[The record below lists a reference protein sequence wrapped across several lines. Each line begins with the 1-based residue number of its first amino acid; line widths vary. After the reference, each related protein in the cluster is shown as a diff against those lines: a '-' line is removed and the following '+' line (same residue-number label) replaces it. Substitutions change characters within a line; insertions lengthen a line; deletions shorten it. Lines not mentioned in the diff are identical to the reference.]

1 MTLEADVQ
9 KGWHS
14 AIVEMFDIDLTAI
27 TGDAADIFYFTN
39 QLKPDETK
47 IQWKGQ
53 VYEALPL
60 LSSGYETNTTGQIA
74 QPVLTVANIFGTFTD
89 VIKNLE
95 DLVGGKVTR
104 RRTFA
109 KYLDGE
115 PEADTLQEFPID
127 IYYIERKTEET
138 ALSITWQ
145 LNSVMDLEGL
155 QLPRRVITQNHCL
168 WRYRGSECGYTG
180 APVFNS
186 NDEVISTNGLSAQ
199 AAAVI
204 NAWRLNEQRKA
215 EYINAASVRN
225 KAFETQQNE
234 CNPNV
239 RLEVKYSRTAPESYV
254 SGGNYLYYFRTAYWE
269 GAEISTDQFYRQ
281 GILRES
287 PTDDGDGWSFGAEYY
302 EIERWG
308 GDPARCGIATTALS
322 NADAALATATSNY
335 NASQAALTAALA
347 ALPALD
353 PLRNID
359 VCGKRVRSCQLH
371 FPEQSIPFGG
381 FPGAN
386 LSR

>member
-27 TGDAADIFYFTN
+27 TGDPEDIFYFTN

-47 IQWKGQ
+47 IQWKGHI
-53 VYEALPL
+53 YEALPL

-127 IYYIERKTEET
+127 VYYIERKTEET

-168 WRYRGSECGYTG
+168 WRYRSSECGYTG

-186 NDEVISTNGLSAQ
+186 NDEVISTSGLSAE
-199 AAAVI
+199 AAAVV
-204 NAWRLNEQRKA
+204 NAWTLNEQRKA
-215 EYINAASVRN
+215 EYKNAVSVRN
-225 KAFETQQNE
+225 KAFESQQNE
-234 CNPNV
+234 CNANV
-239 RLEVKYSRTAPESYV
+239 KIETKYSRTAPLSY
-254 SGGNYLYYFRTAYWE
+254 STGGLGLFFFRFAYWN
-269 GAEISTDQFYRQ
+269 GVLTSLNQFYRQ
-281 GILRES
+281 GILRETTTNGGRYQIKTS
-287 PTDDGDGWSFGAEYY
+287 YY

-308 GDPARCGIATTALS
+308 GDTARCAAAGAVLAA
-322 NADAALATATSNY
+322 ADVTLATATSNY
-335 NASQAALTAALA
+335 NASQAALSAALA

-353 PLRNID
+353 PLWNID
-359 VCGKRVRSCQLH
+359 VCGKRVKSCQLH
-371 FPEQSIPFGG
+371 FPEQSIPYGG

>member
-27 TGDAADIFYFTN
+27 TGDPEDIFYFTN

-47 IQWKGQ
+47 IQWKGHI
-53 VYEALPL
+53 YEALPL

-127 IYYIERKTEET
+127 VYYIERKTEET

-168 WRYRGSECGYTG
+168 WRYRSSECGYTG

-186 NDEVISTNGLSAQ
+186 NDEVISTSGLSAE
-199 AAAVI
+199 AAAVV
-204 NAWRLNEQRKA
+204 NAWTLNEQRKA
-215 EYINAASVRN
+215 EYKNAVSVRN
-225 KAFETQQNE
+225 KAFESQQNE
-234 CNPNV
+234 CNANV
-239 RLEVKYSRTAPESYV
+239 KIETKYSRTAPLSY
-254 SGGNYLYYFRTAYWE
+254 STGGLGLFFFRFAYWN
-269 GAEISTDQFYRQ
+269 GVLTSLNQFYRQ
-281 GILRES
+281 GILRETTTNGGRYQIKTS
-287 PTDDGDGWSFGAEYY
+287 YY

-308 GDPARCGIATTALS
+308 GDPARCAAAGAVLAA
-322 NADAALATATSNY
+322 ADVTLATATSNY
-335 NASQAALTAALA
+335 NASQAALSAALA

-353 PLRNID
+353 PLWNID
-359 VCGKRVRSCQLH
+359 VCGKRVKSCQLH
-371 FPEQSIPFGG
+371 FPEQSIPYGG

-386 LSR
+386 LSQ

>member
-27 TGDAADIFYFTN
+27 TGDPEDIFYFTN

-47 IQWKGQ
+47 IQWKGKT
-53 VYEALPL
+53 YEALPL

-127 IYYIERKTEET
+127 VYYIERKTEET

-168 WRYRGSECGYTG
+168 WRYRSSECGYTG

-186 NDEVISTNGLSAQ
+186 NDEVISTGGLSAE
-199 AAAVI
+199 AAAVV
-204 NAWRLNEQRKA
+204 NAWTLNEQRKA
-215 EYINAASVRN
+215 EYKNAVSVRN
-225 KAFETQQNE
+225 KAFESQQNE
-234 CNPNV
+234 CNANV
-239 RLEVKYSRTAPESYV
+239 KIETKYSRTAPLSY
-254 SGGNYLYYFRTAYWE
+254 STGGLGLFFFRFAYWN
-269 GAEISTDQFYRQ
+269 GVLTSLNQFYRQ
-281 GILRES
+281 GILRETTTNGGRYQIKTS
-287 PTDDGDGWSFGAEYY
+287 YY

-308 GDPARCGIATTALS
+308 GDPARCAAAGAVLAA
-322 NADAALATATSNY
+322 ADVTLATATSNY
-335 NASQAALTAALA
+335 NASQAALSAALA

-353 PLRNID
+353 PLWNID
-359 VCGKRVRSCQLH
+359 VCGKRVKSCQLH
-371 FPEQSIPFGG
+371 FPEQSIPYGG

>member
-27 TGDAADIFYFTN
+27 TGDPEDIFYFTN

-47 IQWKGQ
+47 IQWKGHI
-53 VYEALPL
+53 YEALPL

-127 IYYIERKTEET
+127 VYYIERKTEET

-145 LNSVMDLEGL
+145 LSSVMDLEGL

-168 WRYRGSECGYTG
+168 WRYRSSECGYTG

-186 NDEVISTNGLSAQ
+186 NDEVISTSGLSAE
-199 AAAVI
+199 AAAVV
-204 NAWRLNEQRKA
+204 NAWTLNEQRKA
-215 EYINAASVRN
+215 EYKNAVSVRN
-225 KAFETQQNE
+225 KAFESQQNE
-234 CNPNV
+234 CNANV
-239 RLEVKYSRTAPESYV
+239 KIETKYSRTAPLSY
-254 SGGNYLYYFRTAYWE
+254 STGGLGLFFFRFAYWN
-269 GAEISTDQFYRQ
+269 GVLTSLNQFYRQ
-281 GILRES
+281 GILRETTTNGGRYQIKTS
-287 PTDDGDGWSFGAEYY
+287 YY

-308 GDPARCGIATTALS
+308 GDPARCAAAGAVLAA
-322 NADAALATATSNY
+322 ADVTLATATSNY
-335 NASQAALTAALA
+335 NASQAALSAALA

-353 PLRNID
+353 PLWNID
-359 VCGKRVRSCQLH
+359 VCGKRVKSCQLH
-371 FPEQSIPFGG
+371 FPEQSIPYGG

-386 LSR
+386 LSQ

>member
-47 IQWKGQ
+47 IQWKGHI
-53 VYEALPL
+53 YEALPL

-168 WRYRGSECGYTG
+168 WRYRSSECGYAG
-180 APVFNS
+180 PPVFNS

-239 RLEVKYSRTAPESYV
+239 RLEVKYSLSAPESYSV
-254 SGGNYLYYFRTAYWE
+254 GGRRLFLFRSSYWN
-269 GAEISTDQFYRQ
+269 GALVTLGQIYRQ
-281 GILRES
+281 GILRETIS
-287 PTDDGDGWSFGAEYY
+287 GGSGRFQYSTSYY

-308 GDPARCGIATTALS
+308 GDPARCGIASTALS
-322 NADAALATATSNY
+322 NADAVLAAATSNY
-335 NASQAALTAALA
+335 NASQAGLSAALA
-347 ALPALD
+347 ALPSND
-353 PLRNID
+353 PVWNID

-371 FPEQSIPFGG
+371 FPGQSLPYGG

>member
-27 TGDAADIFYFTN
+27 TGDPEDIFYFTN

-47 IQWKGQ
+47 IQWKGRT
-53 VYEALPL
+53 YEALPL

-127 IYYIERKTEET
+127 VYYIERKTEET

-145 LNSVMDLEGL
+145 LSSVMDLEGL

-168 WRYRGSECGYTG
+168 WRYRSSECGYTG

-186 NDEVISTNGLSAQ
+186 NDEVISTSGLSAE
-199 AAAVI
+199 AAAVV
-204 NAWRLNEQRKA
+204 NAWTLNEQRKA
-215 EYINAASVRN
+215 EYKNAVSVRN
-225 KAFETQQNE
+225 KAFESQQNE
-234 CNPNV
+234 CNANV
-239 RLEVKYSRTAPESYV
+239 KIETKYSRTAPLSY
-254 SGGNYLYYFRTAYWE
+254 STGGLGLFFFRFAYWN
-269 GAEISTDQFYRQ
+269 GVLTSLNQFYRQ
-281 GILRES
+281 GILRETTTNGGRYQIKTS
-287 PTDDGDGWSFGAEYY
+287 YY

-308 GDPARCGIATTALS
+308 GDPARCAAAGAVLAA
-322 NADAALATATSNY
+322 ADVTLATATSNY
-335 NASQAALTAALA
+335 NASQAALSAALA

-353 PLRNID
+353 PLWNID
-359 VCGKRVRSCQLH
+359 VCGKRVKSCQLH
-371 FPEQSIPFGG
+371 FPEQSIPYGG

>member
-27 TGDAADIFYFTN
+27 TGDAEDIFYFTN

-47 IQWKGQ
+47 IQWKGNI
-53 VYEALPL
+53 YEPLPL

-127 IYYIERKTEET
+127 VYYIERKTEET

-155 QLPRRVITQNHCL
+155 QIPRRVITQNHCL

-239 RLEVKYSRTAPESYV
+239 RLEVKYSRTAPLSY
-254 SGGNYLYYFRTAYWE
+254 SNGGRGLFLFRLAYWD
-269 GAEISTDQFYRQ
+269 GVLVTLGQIYRQ
-281 GILRES
+281 GILRETVDS
-287 PTDDGDGWSFGAEYY
+287 GSGRFQFKTSYY

-308 GDPARCGIATTALS
+308 GDPARCSVAGTALS
-322 NADAALATATSNY
+322 NADAVLATATSNY
-335 NASQAALTAALA
+335 NASQASLSAALA
-347 ALPALD
+347 ALPSND
-353 PLRNID
+353 PVLNID

-371 FPEQSIPFGG
+371 FPGQSLPYGG

>member
-27 TGDAADIFYFTN
+27 TGDAQDIFYFTN
-39 QLKPDETK
+39 QIKPDETK
-47 IQWKGQ
+47 IQWKGNI
-53 VYEALPL
+53 YEPLPL

-74 QPVLTVANIFGTFTD
+74 QPTLTVANIFGTFTD
-89 VIKNLE
+89 VVENLE

-138 ALSITWQ
+138 AISITWQ
-145 LNSVMDLEGL
+145 LGSVMDLEGL

-168 WRYRGSECGYTG
+168 WKYRSSECGYVG
-180 APVFNS
+180 APVFNV
-186 NDEVISTNGLSAQ
+186 NDKLIPTTGLSAQ
-199 AAAVI
+199 AIAVI
-204 NAWRLNEQRKA
+204 NAWTLNEQRKA
-215 EYINAASVRN
+215 EYKNAVSVRN

-239 RLEVKYSRTAPESYV
+239 KIESKYSRTAPLSYTV
-254 SGGNYLYYFRTAYWE
+254 GGNALFFFRLAYWN
-269 GAEISTDQFYRQ
+269 GAVISLNQFYRQ
-281 GILRES
+281 GILRE
-287 PTDDGDGWSFGAEYY
+287 TDTGGGGRFQFKTNYY

-308 GDPARCGIATTALS
+308 GDPARCSTATTALS
-322 NADAALATATSNY
+322 SANAALATATSNY
-335 NASQAALTAALA
+335 NASQAALAAALA

-353 PLRNID
+353 PLWNID
-359 VCGKRVRSCQLH
+359 VCGKRVKSCQLH
-371 FPEQSIPFGG
+371 FPEQSIPYGG

>member
-27 TGDAADIFYFTN
+27 TGDPEDIFYFTN

-47 IQWKGQ
+47 IQWKGKT
-53 VYEALPL
+53 YEALPL

-127 IYYIERKTEET
+127 VYYIERKTEET

-145 LNSVMDLEGL
+145 LSSVMDLEGL

-168 WRYRGSECGYTG
+168 WRYRSSECGYTG

-186 NDEVISTNGLSAQ
+186 NDEVISTSGLSAE
-199 AAAVI
+199 AAAVV
-204 NAWRLNEQRKA
+204 NAWTLNEQRKA
-215 EYINAASVRN
+215 EYKNAVSVRN
-225 KAFETQQNE
+225 KAFESQQNE
-234 CNPNV
+234 YNANV
-239 RLEVKYSRTAPESYV
+239 KIETKYSRTAPLSY
-254 SGGNYLYYFRTAYWE
+254 STGGLGLFFFRFAYWN
-269 GAEISTDQFYRQ
+269 GVLTSLNQFYRQ
-281 GILRES
+281 GILRETTTNGGRYQIKTS
-287 PTDDGDGWSFGAEYY
+287 YY

-308 GDPARCGIATTALS
+308 GDPARCAAAGAVLAA
-322 NADAALATATSNY
+322 ADVTLATATSNY
-335 NASQAALTAALA
+335 NASQAALSAALA

-353 PLRNID
+353 PLWNID
-359 VCGKRVRSCQLH
+359 VCGKRVKSCQLH
-371 FPEQSIPFGG
+371 FPEQSIPYGG

>member
-27 TGDAADIFYFTN
+27 TGDPEDIFYFTN

-47 IQWKGQ
+47 IQWKGHI
-53 VYEALPL
+53 YEALPL

-127 IYYIERKTEET
+127 VYYIERKTEET

-168 WRYRGSECGYTG
+168 WRYRSSECGYTG

-186 NDEVISTNGLSAQ
+186 NDEVISTSGLSAE
-199 AAAVI
+199 AAAVV
-204 NAWRLNEQRKA
+204 NAWTLNEQRKA
-215 EYINAASVRN
+215 EYKNAVSVRN
-225 KAFETQQNE
+225 KAFESQQNE
-234 CNPNV
+234 CNANV
-239 RLEVKYSRTAPESYV
+239 KIETKYSRTAPLSY
-254 SGGNYLYYFRTAYWE
+254 STGGLGLFFFRFAYWN
-269 GAEISTDQFYRQ
+269 GVLTSLNQFYRQ
-281 GILRES
+281 GILRETTTNGGRYQIKTS
-287 PTDDGDGWSFGAEYY
+287 YY

-308 GDPARCGIATTALS
+308 GDPARCAAAGAVLAA
-322 NADAALATATSNY
+322 ADVTLATATSNY
-335 NASQAALTAALA
+335 NASQAALSAALA

-353 PLRNID
+353 PLWNID
-359 VCGKRVRSCQLH
+359 VCGKRVKSCQLH
-371 FPEQSIPFGG
+371 FPEQSIPYGG

>member
-27 TGDAADIFYFTN
+27 TGDPEDIFYFTN

-47 IQWKGQ
+47 IQWKGKT
-53 VYEALPL
+53 YEALPL

-127 IYYIERKTEET
+127 VYYIERKTEET

-168 WRYRGSECGYTG
+168 WRYRSSECGYTG

-186 NDEVISTNGLSAQ
+186 NDEVISTSGLSAE
-199 AAAVI
+199 AAAVV
-204 NAWRLNEQRKA
+204 NAWTLNEQRKA
-215 EYINAASVRN
+215 EYKNAVSVRN
-225 KAFETQQNE
+225 KAFESQQNE
-234 CNPNV
+234 CNANV
-239 RLEVKYSRTAPESYV
+239 KIETKYSRTAPLSY
-254 SGGNYLYYFRTAYWE
+254 STGGLGLFFFRFAYWN
-269 GAEISTDQFYRQ
+269 GVLTSLNQFYRQ
-281 GILRES
+281 GILRETTTNGGRYQIKTS
-287 PTDDGDGWSFGAEYY
+287 YY

-308 GDPARCGIATTALS
+308 GDPARCAAAGAVLAA
-322 NADAALATATSNY
+322 ADVTLATATSNY
-335 NASQAALTAALA
+335 NASQAALSAALA

-353 PLRNID
+353 PLWNID
-359 VCGKRVRSCQLH
+359 VCGKRVKSCQLH
-371 FPEQSIPFGG
+371 FPEQSIPYGG

>member
-27 TGDAADIFYFTN
+27 TGDPEDIFYFTN

-47 IQWKGQ
+47 IQWKGHI
-53 VYEALPL
+53 YEALPL

-127 IYYIERKTEET
+127 VYYIERKTEET

-145 LNSVMDLEGL
+145 LSSVMDLEGL

-168 WRYRGSECGYTG
+168 WRYRSSECGYTG

-186 NDEVISTNGLSAQ
+186 NDEVISTSGLSAE
-199 AAAVI
+199 AAAVV
-204 NAWRLNEQRKA
+204 NAWTLNEQRKA
-215 EYINAASVRN
+215 EYKNAVSVRN
-225 KAFETQQNE
+225 KAFESQQNE
-234 CNPNV
+234 CNANV
-239 RLEVKYSRTAPESYV
+239 KIETKYSRTAPLSY
-254 SGGNYLYYFRTAYWE
+254 STGGLGLFFFRFAYWN
-269 GAEISTDQFYRQ
+269 GVLTSLNQFYRQ
-281 GILRES
+281 GILRETTTNGGKYQIKTS
-287 PTDDGDGWSFGAEYY
+287 YY

-308 GDPARCGIATTALS
+308 GDPARCAAAGAVLAA
-322 NADAALATATSNY
+322 ADVTLATATSNY
-335 NASQAALTAALA
+335 NASQAALSAALA

-353 PLRNID
+353 PLWNID
-359 VCGKRVRSCQLH
+359 VCGKRVKSCQLH
-371 FPEQSIPFGG
+371 FPEQSIPYGG

-386 LSR
+386 LSQ

>member
-14 AIVEMFDIDLTAI
+14 VIVEMFDIDLTAI
-27 TGDAADIFYFTN
+27 TGDAQDIFYFTN
-39 QLKPDETK
+39 QTKPDETK
-47 IQWKGQ
+47 IQWKGKT
-53 VYEALPL
+53 YEPLPL

-74 QPVLTVANIFGTFTD
+74 QPTLTVANILGTFTD
-89 VIKNLE
+89 VVENLE

-138 ALSITWQ
+138 VISITWQ
-145 LNSVMDLEGL
+145 LGSVMDLEGL

-168 WRYRGSECGYTG
+168 WKYRGSECGYVG
-180 APVFNS
+180 APVFNV
-186 NDEVISTNGLSAQ
+186 NDEVISTAGLSAQ
-199 AAAVI
+199 AVTVI
-204 NAWRLNEQRKA
+204 NAWTLNEQRKA
-215 EYINAASVRN
+215 EYNNAVSIRN

-234 CNPNV
+234 CDSNV
-239 RLEVKYSRTAPESYV
+239 KIETKYSRTAPVSYV
-254 SGGNYLYYFRTAYWE
+254 VSSSSLYSFVNAFWD
-269 GAEISTDQFYRQ
+269 GAAVSLGQFYRQ

-287 PTDDGDGWSFGAEYY
+287 PTGDGDRFDLGIEYY

-308 GDPARCGIATTALS
+308 GDPARCSTANTALS
-322 NADAALATATSNY
+322 NANSALATATSNY

-353 PLRNID
+353 PLWNID

>member
-1 MTLEADVQ
+1 MTLEVDVQ

-14 AIVEMFDIDLTAI
+14 AIVEMYDIDLSSL
-27 TGDAADIFYFTN
+27 TGDVNDIFYFTN
-39 QLKPDETK
+39 QTKPDESK
-47 IQWKGQ
+47 IQWKGRI
-53 VYEALPL
+53 YEPLPL
-60 LSSGYETNTTGQIA
+60 ISSGYETNTTGQIA
-74 QPVLTVANIFGTFTD
+74 QPTLTVSNIFGTFTD
-89 VIKNLE
+89 VVENLD

-127 IYYIERKTEET
+127 VYYIERKTEET
-138 ALSITWQ
+138 VLSITWQ
-145 LNSVMDLEGL
+145 LGSVMDLEGL

-168 WRYRGSECGYTG
+168 WRYRSSECGYTG
-180 APVFNS
+180 APVFNV

-215 EYINAASVRN
+215 EYNNAVSVRN
-225 KAFETQQNE
+225 RAFEIQQNE

-239 RLEVKYSRTAPESYV
+239 RLETRYSRTAPLSYTT
-254 SGGNYLYYFRTAYWE
+254 GARGLFLFRIAYWD
-269 GAEISTDQFYRQ
+269 GVVVALNQFYRQ
-281 GILRES
+281 GILRETVTGGS
-287 PTDDGDGWSFGAEYY
+287 GRFQFRTSYY

-308 GDPARCGIATTALS
+308 GDPSRCGAASAALS
-322 NADAALATATSNY
+322 NADAVLATATNNY
-335 NASQAALTAALA
+335 NASQAALSAALA
-347 ALPALD
+347 AIPSND
-353 PLRNID
+353 PLFNID
-359 VCGKRVRSCQLH
+359 VCGKRVRSCQLR
-371 FPEQSIPFGG
+371 FPGQSLPYGG

>member
-47 IQWKGQ
+47 IQWKGHI
-53 VYEALPL
+53 YEALPL

-168 WRYRGSECGYTG
+168 WRYRSSECGYAG
-180 APVFNS
+180 PPVFNS
-186 NDEVISTNGLSAQ
+186 NDEVISANGLSAQ

-215 EYINAASVRN
+215 EYNNAASVRN

-239 RLEVKYSRTAPESYV
+239 RLEVKYSLSAPESYSV
-254 SGGNYLYYFRTAYWE
+254 GGRRLFLFRSSYWN
-269 GAEISTDQFYRQ
+269 GVIVALGQFYRQ
-281 GILRES
+281 GILRETIS
-287 PTDDGDGWSFGAEYY
+287 GGSGRFQYSTSYY

-308 GDPARCGIATTALS
+308 GDPARCGIASTALS
-322 NADAALATATSNY
+322 NADAVLAAATSNY
-335 NASQAALTAALA
+335 NASQAGLSAALA
-347 ALPALD
+347 ALPSND
-353 PLRNID
+353 PVWNID

-371 FPEQSIPFGG
+371 FPGQSLPYGG

>member
-27 TGDAADIFYFTN
+27 TGDSEDIFYFTN

-47 IQWKGQ
+47 IQWKGNI
-53 VYEALPL
+53 YEPLPL

-89 VIKNLE
+89 VIKDLE

-127 IYYIERKTEET
+127 VYYIERKTEET

-168 WRYRGSECGYTG
+168 WRYRSSECGYVG
-180 APVFNS
+180 APVFNV
-186 NDEVISTNGLSAQ
+186 NDERIPLDGLSAQ
-199 AAAVI
+199 AIAVV
-204 NAWRLNEQRKA
+204 NAWVLNEQRKA
-215 EYINAASVRN
+215 EYNNAVSVRN
-225 KAFETQQNE
+225 KAFESKENE

-239 RLEVKYSRTAPESYV
+239 KIETRYSRTAPKSYTT
-254 SGGNYLYYFRTAYWE
+254 GGNGLFFFRFAYWND
-269 GAEISTDQFYRQ
+269 ALILLDTFYRQ
-281 GILRES
+281 GILRETTTS
-287 PTDDGDGWSFGAEYY
+287 SGGKFQFKTNYY

-308 GDPARCGIATTALS
+308 GDAARCSAATAVRS
-322 NADAALATATSNY
+322 SADAALATATSNY
-335 NASQAALTAALA
+335 NASQAALNAALA
-347 ALPALD
+347 AISPND
-353 PLRNID
+353 PLWSID
-359 VCGKRVRSCQLH
+359 VCGKRVKSCQLR
-371 FPEQSIPFGG
+371 FPGQSLPYGG

>member
-27 TGDAADIFYFTN
+27 TGDPEDIFYFTN

-47 IQWKGQ
+47 IQWKGRT
-53 VYEALPL
+53 YEALPL

-127 IYYIERKTEET
+127 VYYIERKTEET

-168 WRYRGSECGYTG
+168 WRYRSSECGYTG

-186 NDEVISTNGLSAQ
+186 NDEVISTSGLSAE
-199 AAAVI
+199 AAAVV
-204 NAWRLNEQRKA
+204 NAWTLNEQRKA
-215 EYINAASVRN
+215 EYKNAVSVRN
-225 KAFETQQNE
+225 KAFESQQNE
-234 CNPNV
+234 CNANV
-239 RLEVKYSRTAPESYV
+239 KIETKYSRTAPLSY
-254 SGGNYLYYFRTAYWE
+254 STGGLGLFFFRFAYWN
-269 GAEISTDQFYRQ
+269 GVLTSLNQFYRQ
-281 GILRES
+281 GILRETTTNGGRYQIKTS
-287 PTDDGDGWSFGAEYY
+287 YY

-308 GDPARCGIATTALS
+308 GDPARCAAAGAVLAA
-322 NADAALATATSNY
+322 ADVTLATATSNY
-335 NASQAALTAALA
+335 NASQAALSAALA

-353 PLRNID
+353 PLWNID
-359 VCGKRVRSCQLH
+359 VCGKRVKSCQLH
-371 FPEQSIPFGG
+371 FPEQSIPYGG

>member
-1 MTLEADVQ
+1 MTLETDVQ

-14 AIVEMFDIDLTAI
+14 AIVEMYDIDLTAL
-27 TGDAADIFYFTN
+27 TNDPEDIFYFTN

-47 IQWKGQ
+47 IQWKGKT
-53 VYEALPL
+53 YEPLPL
-60 LSSGYETNTTGQIA
+60 ISSGYETNTTGQIA
-74 QPVLTVANIFGTFTD
+74 QPVLTVANVFNTFTD
-89 VIKNLE
+89 VIKNLD

-127 IYYIERKTEET
+127 VYYIERKTDET
-138 ALSITWQ
+138 ILSITWQ

-168 WRYRGSECGYTG
+168 WRYRSSECGYTG
-180 APVFNS
+180 APIFDA
-186 NDEVISTNGLSAQ
+186 NDEKIPLSALSPQ
-199 AAAVI
+199 AVAVV
-204 NAWRLNEQRKA
+204 NAWTVNEQRKA
-215 EYINAASVRN
+215 EYKNAVSARN

-234 CNPNV
+234 CNPNTK
-239 RLEVKYSRTAPESYV
+239 LETRYSRTAPLSYTT
-254 SGGNYLYYFRTAYWE
+254 GGQGLYYFRRAYWD
-269 GAEISTDQFYRQ
+269 GVLVTLGPIYRQ
-281 GILRES
+281 GILRE
-287 PTDDGDGWSFGAEYY
+287 TVTQAGRFAFKTTYY

-308 GDPARCGIATTALS
+308 GSTAQCSAATTALA
-322 NADAALATATSNY
+322 NADAALVTATTNY
-335 NASQAALTAALA
+335 NASQAALSAALA
-347 ALPALD
+347 VLPAND
-353 PLRNID
+353 PLWSID
-359 VCGKRVRSCQLH
+359 VCGKRVRSCQLR

>member
-27 TGDAADIFYFTN
+27 TGDPEDIFYFTN

-47 IQWKGQ
+47 IQWKGKT
-53 VYEALPL
+53 YEALPL

-168 WRYRGSECGYTG
+168 WRYRSSECGYTG

-186 NDEVISTNGLSAQ
+186 NDEVISTSGLSAE
-199 AAAVI
+199 AAAVV
-204 NAWRLNEQRKA
+204 NAWTLNEQRKA
-215 EYINAASVRN
+215 EYKNAVSVRN
-225 KAFETQQNE
+225 KAFESQQNE
-234 CNPNV
+234 CNANV
-239 RLEVKYSRTAPESYV
+239 KIETKYSRTAPLSY
-254 SGGNYLYYFRTAYWE
+254 STGGLGLFFFRFAYWN
-269 GAEISTDQFYRQ
+269 GVLTSLNQFYRQ
-281 GILRES
+281 GILRETTTNGGRYQIKTS
-287 PTDDGDGWSFGAEYY
+287 YY

-308 GDPARCGIATTALS
+308 GDPARCAAAGAVLAA
-322 NADAALATATSNY
+322 ADVTLATATSNY
-335 NASQAALTAALA
+335 NASQAALSAALA

-353 PLRNID
+353 PLWNID
-359 VCGKRVRSCQLH
+359 VCGKRVKSCQLH
-371 FPEQSIPFGG
+371 FPEQSIPYGG

>member
-27 TGDAADIFYFTN
+27 TGDPEDIFYFTN

-47 IQWKGQ
+47 IQWKGHI
-53 VYEALPL
+53 YEALPL

-127 IYYIERKTEET
+127 VYYIERKTEET

-145 LNSVMDLEGL
+145 LSSVMDLEGL

-168 WRYRGSECGYTG
+168 WRYRSSECGYTG

-186 NDEVISTNGLSAQ
+186 NDEVISTSGLSAE
-199 AAAVI
+199 AAAVV
-204 NAWRLNEQRKA
+204 NAWTLNEQRKA
-215 EYINAASVRN
+215 EYKNAVSVRN
-225 KAFETQQNE
+225 KAFESQQNE
-234 CNPNV
+234 CNANV
-239 RLEVKYSRTAPESYV
+239 KIETKYSRTAPLSY
-254 SGGNYLYYFRTAYWE
+254 STGGLGLFFFRFAYWN
-269 GAEISTDQFYRQ
+269 GVLTSLNQFYRQ
-281 GILRES
+281 GILRETTTNGGRYQIKTS
-287 PTDDGDGWSFGAEYY
+287 YY

-308 GDPARCGIATTALS
+308 GDPARCAAAGAVLAA
-322 NADAALATATSNY
+322 ADVTLATATSNY
-335 NASQAALTAALA
+335 NASQAALSAALA

-353 PLRNID
+353 PLWNID
-359 VCGKRVRSCQLH
+359 VCGKRVKSCQLH
-371 FPEQSIPFGG
+371 FPEQSIPYGG

>member
-27 TGDAADIFYFTN
+27 TGDPEDIFYFTN

-47 IQWKGQ
+47 IQWKGHI
-53 VYEALPL
+53 YEALPL

-127 IYYIERKTEET
+127 VYYIERKTEET

-168 WRYRGSECGYTG
+168 WRYRSSECGYTG

-186 NDEVISTNGLSAQ
+186 NDEVISTSGLSAE
-199 AAAVI
+199 AAAVV
-204 NAWRLNEQRKA
+204 NAWTLNEQRKA
-215 EYINAASVRN
+215 EYKNAVSVRN
-225 KAFETQQNE
+225 KAFESQQNE
-234 CNPNV
+234 CNANV
-239 RLEVKYSRTAPESYV
+239 KIETKYSRTAPLSY
-254 SGGNYLYYFRTAYWE
+254 STGGLGLFFFRFAYWN
-269 GAEISTDQFYRQ
+269 GVLTSLNQFYRQ
-281 GILRES
+281 GILRETTTNGGKYQIKTS
-287 PTDDGDGWSFGAEYY
+287 YY

-308 GDPARCGIATTALS
+308 GDPARCAAAGAVLAA
-322 NADAALATATSNY
+322 ADVTLATATSNY
-335 NASQAALTAALA
+335 NASQAALSAALA

-353 PLRNID
+353 PLWNID
-359 VCGKRVRSCQLH
+359 VCGKRVKSCQLH
-371 FPEQSIPFGG
+371 FPEQSIPYGG

>member
-27 TGDAADIFYFTN
+27 TGDPEDIFYFTN

-47 IQWKGQ
+47 IQWKGKT
-53 VYEALPL
+53 YEALPL

-127 IYYIERKTEET
+127 VYYIERKTEET

-145 LNSVMDLEGL
+145 LSSVMDLEGL

-168 WRYRGSECGYTG
+168 WRYRSSECGYTG

-186 NDEVISTNGLSAQ
+186 NDEVISTSGLSAE
-199 AAAVI
+199 AAAVV
-204 NAWRLNEQRKA
+204 NAWTLNEQRKA
-215 EYINAASVRN
+215 EYKNAVSVRN
-225 KAFETQQNE
+225 KAFESQQNE
-234 CNPNV
+234 CNANV
-239 RLEVKYSRTAPESYV
+239 KIETKYSRTAPLSY
-254 SGGNYLYYFRTAYWE
+254 STGGLGLFFFRFAYWN
-269 GAEISTDQFYRQ
+269 GVLTSLNQFYRQ
-281 GILRES
+281 GILRETTTNGGRYQIKTS
-287 PTDDGDGWSFGAEYY
+287 YY

-308 GDPARCGIATTALS
+308 GDPARCAAAGAVLAA
-322 NADAALATATSNY
+322 ADVTLATATSNY
-335 NASQAALTAALA
+335 NASQAALSAALA

-353 PLRNID
+353 PLWNID
-359 VCGKRVRSCQLH
+359 VCGKRVKSCQLH
-371 FPEQSIPFGG
+371 FPEQSIPYGG

>member
-27 TGDAADIFYFTN
+27 TGDPEDIFYFTN

-47 IQWKGQ
+47 IQWKGHI
-53 VYEALPL
+53 YEALPL

-127 IYYIERKTEET
+127 VYYIERKTEET

-145 LNSVMDLEGL
+145 LSSVMDLEGL

-168 WRYRGSECGYTG
+168 WRYRSSECGYTG

-186 NDEVISTNGLSAQ
+186 NDEVISTSGLSAE
-199 AAAVI
+199 AAAVV
-204 NAWRLNEQRKA
+204 NAWTLNEQRKA
-215 EYINAASVRN
+215 EYKNAVSVRN
-225 KAFETQQNE
+225 KAFESQQNE
-234 CNPNV
+234 CNANV
-239 RLEVKYSRTAPESYV
+239 KIETKYSRTAPLSY
-254 SGGNYLYYFRTAYWE
+254 STGGLGLFFFRFAYWN
-269 GAEISTDQFYRQ
+269 GVLTSLNQFYRQ
-281 GILRES
+281 GILRETTTNGGKYQIKTS
-287 PTDDGDGWSFGAEYY
+287 YY

-308 GDPARCGIATTALS
+308 GDPARCAAAGAVLAA
-322 NADAALATATSNY
+322 ADVTLATATSNY
-335 NASQAALTAALA
+335 NASQAGLSAALA
-347 ALPALD
+347 ALPALM
-353 PLRNID
+353 IQ
-359 VCGKRVRSCQLH
+359 CGILTCVASALEAASCTS
-371 FPEQSIPFGG
+371 QSNLLPYGV